1 MLTELQIGKNN
12 LKQNFYI
19 KKICN
24 SIKKNLFSV
33 IIVSLVLFIVIMSI
47 IYNNELENVDSRN
60 MFVVNRLSFMSIII
74 GILIGFFLAVF
85 GEIWYRKRIFQNA
98 NRETIKN
105 YARIFKADIERSSR
119 LFKNK
124 RFELIRISNIT
135 IVKNWLEAFGYI
147 SAEFS
152 KEELEQFINYYSR
165 INKLIEY
172 ERRINEHLEGMQSTT
187 LKDYPYM
194 KEYKDLIAVF
204 SFEINNLFK
213 VDITK
218 LKEKLNLICN
228 QCK

>member
-1 MLTELQIGKNN
+1 M
-12 LKQNFYI
+12 

-85 GEIWYRKRIFQNA
+85 GEIWYRKRIFQNT

-172 ERRINEHLEGMQSTT
+172 EKRINEHLEGMQSTT